1 MRVAGASS
9 QIQVATRGFPW
20 LFSKPL
26 GRRSGRYQA
35 ISANRREHEAMTQ
48 SNYAQVVDERLRA
61 LLACAID
68 YSSFEGDAEEEQELV
83 DGVASDYGLETN
95 TVEEM
100 RSWWFFSENE
110 LASAVSAAIL
120 EFAKSYRDDSDF
132 LETVEAQFESDV
144 FWADF
149 AILLSKYLFEG
160 PVTDSDISFA
170 EAIEVNDTEPEE
182 ANPMYADFFGTD
194 IPSQVCQRFASS
206 ESGETVLGK
215 LGRQ

>member
-1 MRVAGASS
+1 
-9 QIQVATRGFPW
+9 
-20 LFSKPL
+20 
-26 GRRSGRYQA
+26 
-35 ISANRREHEAMTQ
+35 MTE
-48 SNYAQVVDERLRA
+48 SNYAQVVDGRLRA

-100 RSWWFFSENE
+100 RSWWFLSENE
-110 LASAVSAAIL
+110 LDSALSAAIL

-149 AILLSKYLFEG
+149 AILLSQYLFEG
-160 PVTDSDISFA
+160 PVTESDISFA

-194 IPSQVCQRFASS
+194 IPSQVCQSFASS

-215 LGRQ
+215 LGDADASALWKSRLAEEN